1 MKEMEVQ
8 GLLDRLNK
16 INKDVERVNQ
26 VAVQNKGFK
35 KAQIEQIQAL
45 AKELNNQGIQLSID
59 VDDKGRITE
68 ASRKEFVDV
77 FTNEYKLKLEQ
88 AAKTELLLDAIERKD
103 YALIQKLTG
112 EDVQEESYD
121 LEISTVKELMAK
133 ENEEISALK
142 DKMSEGSVVVDSQVV
157 ATKEEPVANVVQ
169 EVTTVSESKV
179 ENTVT
184 KVENT
189 VTEGIVKEDL
199 EDNVVNVEFTQGVT
213 TLEEPVKEKS
223 TVSPMEKVRS
233 EAEATIGDLFDGEFS
248 EDFESVDFT
257 IDEEEVSS
265 VDVVEEDGT
274 GGGLQMD
281 FTWGDEDIQESDAL
295 DGLSTVNDFFSG
307 MKID

>member
-112 EDVQEESYD
+112 EDVREESYA

-133 ENEEISALK
+133 ENEEIAKLK
-142 DKMSEGSVVVDSQVV
+142 DEMSEGSVVVDSQVV

-179 ENTVT
+179 ENTI
-184 KVENT
+184 
-189 VTEGIVKEDL
+189 TEGIVKEDL
-199 EDNVVNVEFTQGVT
+199 EDNVVNVEFTQGT
-213 TLEEPVKEKS
+213 PTLEEPIMEKS

-265 VDVVEEDGT
+265 VDVVEEDSN

-281 FTWGDEDIQESDAL
+281 FTWGDEDIQDSDAL

>member
-112 EDVQEESYD
+112 EDVREESYD

-133 ENEEISALK
+133 ENEEIAKLK
-142 DKMSEGSVVVDSQVV
+142 DEMSDGSVVGDSKVV
-157 ATKEEPVANVVQ
+157 ATKEEPETNVVQ
-169 EVTTVSESKV
+169 EVTAVNESKV

-184 KVENT
+184 EGVVE
-189 VTEGIVKEDL
+189 EDL
-199 EDNVVNVEFTQGVT
+199 EDNVVNVEFTQGT
-213 TLEEPVKEKS
+213 PTLEEPIKEKS

-265 VDVVEEDGT
+265 VVEEEGT

-281 FTWGDEDIQESDAL
+281 FTWGAEDVQDSDAL

>member
-112 EDVQEESYD
+112 EDVREESYD

-142 DKMSEGSVVVDSQVV
+142 DKMSDGSVVVENSQVV
-157 ATKEEPVANVVQ
+157 ATKEEPETNVVQ
-169 EVTTVSESKV
+169 EVTAVNESKV

-184 KVENT
+184 
-189 VTEGIVKEDL
+189 EGVVKEDL
-199 EDNVVNVEFTQGVT
+199 EDNVVDVEFTQGTTT
-213 TLEEPVKEKS
+213 TLEEPIKEKS
-223 TVSPMEKVRS
+223 TVSPMDKVRS
-233 EAEATIGDLFDGEFS
+233 EAEATIGDLFDGEFN

-265 VDVVEEDGT
+265 VDVVEEDSNS
-274 GGGLQMD
+274 GGLQMD
-281 FTWGDEDIQESDAL
+281 FTWGDEDIQDSDAL

>member
-112 EDVQEESYD
+112 EDVREESYD

-133 ENEEISALK
+133 ENEEIAKLK
-142 DKMSEGSVVVDSQVV
+142 DEMSDGGVVGDSNVV
-157 ATKEEPVANVVQ
+157 ATIEEPETNVVQ
-169 EVTTVSESKV
+169 EATVVNES
-179 ENTVT
+179 

-199 EDNVVNVEFTQGVT
+199 EDNVVNVEFTQGA
-213 TLEEPVKEKS
+213 TLEEPIKEKS
-223 TVSPMEKVRS
+223 TVSPMDKVRS
-233 EAEATIGDLFDGEFS
+233 EAEATIGNLFDGEFN

-265 VDVVEEDGT
+265 VDVVEEDSN

-281 FTWGDEDIQESDAL
+281 FTWGDEDIQDSDAL

>member
-112 EDVQEESYD
+112 EDVREESYD

-133 ENEEISALK
+133 ESEEIANLK
-142 DKMSEGSVVVDSQVV
+142 DKMSDGSVVVENSQVIT
-157 ATKEEPVANVVQ
+157 TKEEPETNVVQ
-169 EVTTVSESKV
+169 EVTAVNESKV

-184 KVENT
+184 
-189 VTEGIVKEDL
+189 EGVVKEDL
-199 EDNVVNVEFTQGVT
+199 EDNVVNVEFTQGTTT

-223 TVSPMEKVRS
+223 TVSPMDKVRS
-233 EAEATIGDLFDGEFS
+233 EAEATIGDLFDGEFN

-265 VDVVEEDGT
+265 VDVVEEDSNS
-274 GGGLQMD
+274 GGLQMD
-281 FTWGDEDIQESDAL
+281 FTWGDEDIQDSDAL

>member
-157 ATKEEPVANVVQ
+157 VTKEEPVANVVQ

-184 KVENT
+184 
-189 VTEGIVKEDL
+189 EGIVKEDL
-199 EDNVVNVEFTQGVT
+199 KDNVANVEFTQGVT

-265 VDVVEEDGT
+265 VDVVEEEGT

>member
-112 EDVQEESYD
+112 EDVREESYD

-133 ENEEISALK
+133 ENEEIAKLK
-142 DKMSEGSVVVDSQVV
+142 DEMSDGGVVGDSNVV
-157 ATKEEPVANVVQ
+157 ATIEEPETNVVQ
-169 EVTTVSESKV
+169 EATVVNES
-179 ENTVT
+179 

-199 EDNVVNVEFTQGVT
+199 EDNVVNVEFTQGA
-213 TLEEPVKEKS
+213 TLEEPIKEKS
-223 TVSPMEKVRS
+223 TVSPMDKVRS
-233 EAEATIGDLFDGEFS
+233 EAEATIGDLFDGEFN

-265 VDVVEEDGT
+265 VVVVEEDSN

-281 FTWGDEDIQESDAL
+281 FTWGDEDIQDSDAL

>member
-77 FTNEYKLKLEQ
+77 FTNEYKLKSEQ

-112 EDVQEESYD
+112 EDVREESYD

-133 ENEEISALK
+133 ENEEIAKLK
-142 DKMSEGSVVVDSQVV
+142 DEMSDGSVVVGDSKVV
-157 ATKEEPVANVVQ
+157 ATKEEPETNVVQ
-169 EVTTVSESKV
+169 EATVVNESKV

-184 KVENT
+184 
-189 VTEGIVKEDL
+189 EGVVKEDL
-199 EDNVVNVEFTQGVT
+199 EDNVVNVEFTQGT
-213 TLEEPVKEKS
+213 TLEEPIKEKS
-223 TVSPMEKVRS
+223 TVSPMDKVRS
-233 EAEATIGDLFDGEFS
+233 EAEATIGDLFDGEFN

-265 VDVVEEDGT
+265 VDVVEEDNN

-281 FTWGDEDIQESDAL
+281 FTWGDEDIQDSDAL

>member
-59 VDDKGRITE
+59 IDDKGRITE

-112 EDVQEESYD
+112 EDVREESYD

-133 ENEEISALK
+133 ENEEIAKLK
-142 DKMSEGSVVVDSQVV
+142 DEMSDGSVVVGDSQVV
-157 ATKEEPVANVVQ
+157 ATKEEPETKVVQ
-169 EVTTVSESKV
+169 EATVV
-179 ENTVT
+179 NEN

-189 VTEGIVKEDL
+189 VTEDVVKEDL
-199 EDNVVNVEFTQGVT
+199 ADNVVNVEFTQGT
-213 TLEEPVKEKS
+213 TLEEPIKEKS
-223 TVSPMEKVRS
+223 TVSPMDKVRS
-233 EAEATIGDLFDGEFS
+233 EAEATIGNLFDGEFN

-265 VDVVEEDGT
+265 VDVVEEDSN

-281 FTWGDEDIQESDAL
+281 FTWGDEDIQDSDAL

>member
-169 EVTTVSESKV
+169 EVTTVSESQV
-179 ENTVT
+179 EHTI
-184 KVENT
+184 
-189 VTEGIVKEDL
+189 TEGIVKEDL
-199 EDNVVNVEFTQGVT
+199 EDNVANVEFTQGVT
-213 TLEEPVKEKS
+213 TLEEPVKEKN

-257 IDEEEVSS
+257 RDEEEVSS
-265 VDVVEEDGT
+265 VDVVEEEGT

>member
-59 VDDKGRITE
+59 VDEKGRITE

-169 EVTTVSESKV
+169 EVTAVSES
-179 ENTVT
+179 

-189 VTEGIVKEDL
+189 VTEGIVKENL
-199 EDNVVNVEFTQGVT
+199 EDNVVDVEFTQGVT

-265 VDVVEEDGT
+265 VDVVEEEGT

>member
-112 EDVQEESYD
+112 EDVREESYD

-133 ENEEISALK
+133 ENEEIAKLK
-142 DKMSEGSVVVDSQVV
+142 DEMSDGSVVVGDSQVV
-157 ATKEEPVANVVQ
+157 ATKEEPETKVVQ
-169 EVTTVSESKV
+169 EATVV
-179 ENTVT
+179 NEN

-189 VTEGIVKEDL
+189 VTEGVVKEDL
-199 EDNVVNVEFTQGVT
+199 ADNVVNVEFTQGT
-213 TLEEPVKEKS
+213 TLEEPIKEKS
-223 TVSPMEKVRS
+223 TVSPMDKVRS
-233 EAEATIGDLFDGEFS
+233 EAEVTIGSLFDGEFN

-265 VDVVEEDGT
+265 VDVVEEDSN

-281 FTWGDEDIQESDAL
+281 FTWGDEDIQDSDAL

>member
-16 INKDVERVNQ
+16 INKDVECVNQ

-112 EDVQEESYD
+112 EDVREESYD

-133 ENEEISALK
+133 ESEEIANLK
-142 DKMSEGSVVVDSQVV
+142 DKMSDGSVVVENSQVIV
-157 ATKEEPVANVVQ
+157 TKEEPETNVVQ
-169 EVTTVSESKV
+169 EVTAVNESKV

-184 KVENT
+184 EGVVE
-189 VTEGIVKEDL
+189 EDL
-199 EDNVVNVEFTQGVT
+199 EDNVVNVEFTQGTT
-213 TLEEPVKEKS
+213 TLEEPIKEKS
-223 TVSPMEKVRS
+223 TVSPMDKVRS
-233 EAEATIGDLFDGEFS
+233 EAEATIGDLFDGEFN

-265 VDVVEEDGT
+265 VDVVEEDSNS
-274 GGGLQMD
+274 GGLQMD
-281 FTWGDEDIQESDAL
+281 FTWGDEDIQDSDAL

>member
-179 ENTVT
+179 ENTI
-184 KVENT
+184 
-189 VTEGIVKEDL
+189 TEGIVKEDL
-199 EDNVVNVEFTQGVT
+199 EDNVANVEFTQGVT

-233 EAEATIGDLFDGEFS
+233 EAEAAIGDLFDGEFS
-248 EDFESVDFT
+248 EDFESVDFN

-265 VDVVEEDGT
+265 VDVVEEEGT

>member
-133 ENEEISALK
+133 ESEEIANLK
-142 DKMSEGSVVVDSQVV
+142 DKMSDGSVVVENSQVI
-157 ATKEEPVANVVQ
+157 ATKEEPETNVVQ
-169 EVTTVSESKV
+169 EATVVNESKV

-184 KVENT
+184 
-189 VTEGIVKEDL
+189 EGVVKEDL
-199 EDNVVNVEFTQGVT
+199 EDNVVNVEFTQAT
-213 TLEEPVKEKS
+213 TLEEPIKEKS
-223 TVSPMEKVRS
+223 TVSPMDKVRS
-233 EAEATIGDLFDGEFS
+233 EAEATIGDLFDGEFN

-265 VDVVEEDGT
+265 VDVVEEDSN

-281 FTWGDEDIQESDAL
+281 FTWGDEDIQDSDAL
-295 DGLSTVNDFFSG
+295 DGLSTVNGFFSG

>member
-77 FTNEYKLKLEQ
+77 FTNEYNLKLEQ

-112 EDVQEESYD
+112 EDVREESYD

-133 ENEEISALK
+133 ENEEIAKLK
-142 DKMSEGSVVVDSQVV
+142 DEMSDGSVVGDSKVV
-157 ATKEEPVANVVQ
+157 ATKEEPETNVVQ
-169 EVTTVSESKV
+169 EATVVNVSKV
-179 ENTVT
+179 EH
-184 KVENT
+184 T
-189 VTEGIVKEDL
+189 VTEGVVKEDL
-199 EDNVVNVEFTQGVT
+199 EDNVVNVEFTQGTT
-213 TLEEPVKEKS
+213 TLEEAVKEKS
-223 TVSPMEKVRS
+223 TVSPMDKVRS
-233 EAEATIGDLFDGEFS
+233 EAEATIGDLFDGEFN

-257 IDEEEVSS
+257 VDEEEVSS
-265 VDVVEEDGT
+265 VDVVEEDSN

-281 FTWGDEDIQESDAL
+281 FTWGDEDIQDSDAL

>member
-184 KVENT
+184 
-189 VTEGIVKEDL
+189 EGIVKEDL

-213 TLEEPVKEKS
+213 TLEEPVKKKS

-265 VDVVEEDGT
+265 VDVVEEDSN

>member
-59 VDDKGRITE
+59 VDEKGRITE

-77 FTNEYKLKLEQ
+77 FTNEYNLKLEQ
-88 AAKTELLLDAIERKD
+88 AAKTELLLDAIECKD

-169 EVTTVSESKV
+169 EVTTVSESKL
-179 ENTVT
+179 
-184 KVENT
+184 ENT

-213 TLEEPVKEKS
+213 TVEEPVKEKS

-257 IDEEEVSS
+257 IGEEEVSS
-265 VDVVEEDGT
+265 VDVVEEEGT

>member
-77 FTNEYKLKLEQ
+77 FTNEYNLKLEQ

-112 EDVQEESYD
+112 EDVREESYD

-142 DKMSEGSVVVDSQVV
+142 DKMSDGSVVVGDSQVV
-157 ATKEEPVANVVQ
+157 ATKEEPETKVVQ
-169 EVTTVSESKV
+169 EATVV
-179 ENTVT
+179 NEN

-189 VTEGIVKEDL
+189 VTEGVVKEDL
-199 EDNVVNVEFTQGVT
+199 ADNVVNVEFTQGT
-213 TLEEPVKEKS
+213 TLEEPIKEKS
-223 TVSPMEKVRS
+223 TVSPMDKVRS

-265 VDVVEEDGT
+265 VDVVEEDSN

-281 FTWGDEDIQESDAL
+281 FTWGDEDIQDSDAL

>member
-112 EDVQEESYD
+112 EDVREESYD

-133 ENEEISALK
+133 ENEEIAKLK
-142 DKMSEGSVVVDSQVV
+142 DEMSDGGVVGDSNVV
-157 ATKEEPVANVVQ
+157 ATIEEPETNVVQ
-169 EVTTVSESKV
+169 EATVVNESKV

-184 KVENT
+184 
-189 VTEGIVKEDL
+189 EGVVKEDL
-199 EDNVVNVEFTQGVT
+199 EDNVVNVEFTQGTT

-223 TVSPMEKVRS
+223 TVSPMDKVRS
-233 EAEATIGDLFDGEFS
+233 EAEATIGNLFDGEFN

-265 VDVVEEDGT
+265 VDVVEEDSN

-281 FTWGDEDIQESDAL
+281 FTWGDEDIQDSDAL

>member
-88 AAKTELLLDAIERKD
+88 AVKTELLLDAIERKD

-112 EDVQEESYD
+112 EDVREESYD

-133 ENEEISALK
+133 ESEEIANLK
-142 DKMSEGSVVVDSQVV
+142 DKMSDGSVVGDSKVV
-157 ATKEEPVANVVQ
+157 ATKEEPETNVVQ
-169 EVTTVSESKV
+169 EVIVVNESKV

-184 KVENT
+184 
-189 VTEGIVKEDL
+189 EGVVKEDL
-199 EDNVVNVEFTQGVT
+199 EDNVVNVEFTQGA
-213 TLEEPVKEKS
+213 TLEEPIKEKS
-223 TVSPMEKVRS
+223 TVSPMDKVRS
-233 EAEATIGDLFDGEFS
+233 EAEATIGDLFDGEFN

-265 VDVVEEDGT
+265 VDVVEEDSN

-281 FTWGDEDIQESDAL
+281 FTWGDEDIQDSDAL

>member
-16 INKDVERVNQ
+16 INKEVERVNQ

-112 EDVQEESYD
+112 EDVREESYD

-133 ENEEISALK
+133 ESEEIANLK
-142 DKMSEGSVVVDSQVV
+142 DKLSDGSVVVENAQVV
-157 ATKEEPVANVVQ
+157 ATKEEPETNVVQ
-169 EVTTVSESKV
+169 EVTAVNESKV

-184 KVENT
+184 
-189 VTEGIVKEDL
+189 EGVVKEDL
-199 EDNVVNVEFTQGVT
+199 EDNVVNVEFTQGTT
-213 TLEEPVKEKS
+213 TLEEPIKEKS
-223 TVSPMEKVRS
+223 TVSPMDKVRS
-233 EAEATIGDLFDGEFS
+233 EAEATIGDLFDGEFN

-265 VDVVEEDGT
+265 VDVVEEDSN

-281 FTWGDEDIQESDAL
+281 FTWGDEDIQDSDAL